1 VDAGRH
7 HLLKFNSSGME
18 MHSFGELG
26 SGEKQFNRSMGV
38 AYFDKT
44 VYVADT
50 GNNRILRFKL
60 STDIQ

>member
-1 VDAGRH
+1 MIDVGQHR
-7 HLLKFNSSGME
+7 LFKSSGAE
-18 MHSFGELG
+18 RQSFAEFGP
-26 SGEKQFNRSMGV
+26 GEKQFNRPMGV
-38 AYFDKT
+38 AYFNKT